1 MMTMMQ
7 TTATLFVGL
16 LLLCL
21 FSIVALEEVC
31 QEIAACREG
40 DVFVEE
46 KRISSVSN
54 DFRLEKDTTTFFISA
69 NGNHEG
75 WLVHV
80 TNVKELLPCHLY
92 MMKQLVA
99 QKIVAEYSY
108 ASDAVRQV
116 DLRGPHRLVDEEGKA
131 FPQETS
137 STRLHLLLP
146 REAFIHQAVELGFVR
161 TLSDGTTLTT
171 LSLDPRVFLVDP
183 ILPQQECLE
192 LIEISS
198 KSLSKSPEKH
208 YSDAY
213 KNYRTSW
220 TGSTPSNA
228 PLTNKLWNRI
238 KFLSAM
244 PDGGV
249 EHPQLLKY
257 DTNTSWYKQH
267 HDFYHNFE
275 SKPLEEVRMF
285 CQTRAIQLLEWNVS
299 NDVTRLLKDESTI
312 QEFDSIEHRMS
323 NALAESLVEALQLQ
337 PRKNTSPQRL
347 LHDHLLQSPTSEFER
362 AVHAYATK
370 LLSALGASDPT
381 AMANQYFQLEGV
393 KTNITI
399 MPYYDLQDYVPYVVK
414 PVQQNRHAT
423 ILPILQAAD
432 RGGNTA
438 FPKGESNQ
446 MGTTP
451 DVDEE
456 FDECKRGLVVKA
468 ESGQALLFYN
478 RLPRGELDY
487 NTIHAGCPPKE
498 GVKYAVNCFTWDSD
512 QNWAFKFLTDV
523 DKMY

>member
-1 MMTMMQ
+1 
-7 TTATLFVGL
+7 
-16 LLLCL
+16 
-21 FSIVALEEVC
+21 
-31 QEIAACREG
+31 
-40 DVFVEE
+40 
-46 KRISSVSN
+46 
-54 DFRLEKDTTTFFISA
+54 
-69 NGNHEG
+69 
-75 WLVHV
+75 
-80 TNVKELLPCHLY
+80 
-92 MMKQLVA
+92 
-99 QKIVAEYSY
+99 
-108 ASDAVRQV
+108 
-116 DLRGPHRLVDEEGKA
+116 
-131 FPQETS
+131 
-137 STRLHLLLP
+137 
-146 REAFIHQAVELGFVR
+146 
-161 TLSDGTTLTT
+161 
-171 LSLDPRVFLVDP
+171 
-183 ILPQQECLE
+183 
-192 LIEISS
+192 
-198 KSLSKSPEKH
+198 
-208 YSDAY
+208 
-213 KNYRTSW
+213 
-220 TGSTPSNA
+220 
-228 PLTNKLWNRI
+228 
-238 KFLSAM
+238 
-244 PDGGV
+244 
-249 EHPQLLKY
+249 
-257 DTNTSWYKQH
+257 
-267 HDFYHNFE
+267 
-275 SKPLEEVRMF
+275 LEEVRMF

-381 AMANQYFQLEGV
+381 AMANQYFQLKGV
-393 KTNITI
+393 KTNTTI
-399 MPYYDLQDYVPYVVK
+399 MPYYDLQDYVPYGVK
-414 PVQQNRHAT
+414 PIQQNRHAT

-438 FPKGESNQ
+438 FPKAKSNQ